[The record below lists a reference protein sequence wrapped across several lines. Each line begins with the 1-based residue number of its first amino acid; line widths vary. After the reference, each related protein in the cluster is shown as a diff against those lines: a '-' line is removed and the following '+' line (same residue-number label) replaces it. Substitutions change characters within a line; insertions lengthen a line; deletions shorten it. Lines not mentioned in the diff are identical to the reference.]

1 MKQPYVYS
9 RRKDSSKM
17 QMRTADKSEWTWFS
31 EKLRIQ
37 KISEDQ
43 MKPTSTEQPN
53 VSYLPIGWR
62 TKRSHRLCPFL
73 CAGACK
79 HLPAFLCMSKPFIC
93 KILKLHS
100 NKYETKHYS
109 KATLKPSKGH
119 LDLCVAH
126 NFSSKKSLPNT
137 CIDLKTCFQPYAM
150 WGVVRF
156 ISVLFKPATGPWKCS
171 HRAAS
176 ASFSMVLGF

>member
-1 MKQPYVYS
+1 MYTVGEKIPQRCKWEQQTS
-9 RRKDSSKM
+9 QNEHDSVRNWESKKYLRTKWSPLAQNS
-17 QMRTADKSEWTWFS
+17 QMFLTCQLD
-31 EKLRIQ
+31 
-37 KISEDQ
+37 D
-43 MKPTSTEQPN
+43 
-53 VSYLPIGWR
+53 R

-109 KATLKPSKGH
+109 NATLKPSKGH

-150 WGVVRF
+150 WGIVRF
-156 ISVLFKPATGPWKCS
+156 ISVLFKPATGPWKKF
-171 HRAAS
+171 RELR
-176 ASFSMVLGF
+176 VLVFPWF